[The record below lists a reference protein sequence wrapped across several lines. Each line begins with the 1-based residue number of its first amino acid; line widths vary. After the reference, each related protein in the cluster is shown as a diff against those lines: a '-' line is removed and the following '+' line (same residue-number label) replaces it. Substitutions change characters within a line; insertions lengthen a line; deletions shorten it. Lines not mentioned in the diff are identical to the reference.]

1 MQYRHNYYIEKV
13 LTIYSYD
20 NFYIV
25 KKIVT
30 NMMLEYVLTIL

>member
-25 KKIVT
+25 KKLLQI
-30 NMMLEYVLTIL
+30 